1 MIINTGHLKS
11 TDADKDP
18 ITYFMVNNTS
28 NGNITVNHD
37 GSFIYNPADGFTG
50 NDTFTYRAMDWKGNG
65 NICTVMINIHP
76 PNHLPEAENMT
87 FRLAENENI
96 TGELLATD
104 ADGDN
109 ILYQIVNKSLNGTI
123 TLNIDGTFTYT
134 PRIGMIGNDTFTYLA
149 NDWQGQ
155 SNLGSISLEIYEF
168 NHPPVAQNISIAT
181 FKNKP
186 YIGSFKATDIDNN
199 KLTFKIVNNTH
210 HGTIKILKSDK
221 FIYTPKT
228 SFIGNDN
235 FTYYAYDGKN
245 QSNTVIVSINVT
257 NKKPIIIHENILI
270 KTNNRKSQINYA
282 NAIKT
287 ITAPQTTQLQDI
299 QEPYK
304 QINHTNITPPQNNTQ
319 NSPISINNPIKY
331 LLTLINNVNDHI
343 NHL

>member
-1 MIINTGHLKS
+1 
-11 TDADKDP
+11 
-18 ITYFMVNNTS
+18 
-28 NGNITVNHD
+28 
-37 GSFIYNPADGFTG
+37 
-50 NDTFTYRAMDWKGNG
+50 
-65 NICTVMINIHP
+65 
-76 PNHLPEAENMT
+76 
-87 FRLAENENI
+87 
-96 TGELLATD
+96 
-104 ADGDN
+104 
-109 ILYQIVNKSLNGTI
+109 
-123 TLNIDGTFTYT
+123 
-134 PRIGMIGNDTFTYLA
+134 MIGNDTFTYLA

-155 SNLGSISLEIYEF
+155 SNLGRISLEIYEF

-304 QINHTNITPPQNNTQ
+304 QINHTNITPPRIIRKTRLFQLTTQ
-319 NSPISINNPIKY
+319 
-331 LLTLINNVNDHI
+331 
-343 NHL
+343 